1 MPLSDGFC
9 SPLAGELVQDVSS
22 MGLGLWGLWKQQKTS
37 KDADSNG
44 FVADEQDK
52 SKGNSKMRSIRWRY
66 LSIQSWPPCDSFM
79 AVYALVGEVPLET
92 LIPFHCHW

>member
-1 MPLSDGFC
+1 
-9 SPLAGELVQDVSS
+9 

-52 SKGNSKMRSIRWRY
+52 SKGNSKMGSVIFGDTSVY
-66 LSIQSWPPCDSFM
+66 KAGHPATVFM
-79 AVYALVGEVPLET
+79 AFYALVGEVPLET
-92 LIPFHCHW
+92 LIPFHCFW

>member
-1 MPLSDGFC
+1 MVLDASSDGFR
-9 SPLAGELVQDVSS
+9 SPVAGELVQDVSS

-52 SKGNSKMRSIRWRY
+52 SKGNSKMGSARWRY
-66 LSIQSWPPCDSFM
+66 FSSS
-79 AVYALVGEVPLET
+79 
-92 LIPFHCHW
+92 